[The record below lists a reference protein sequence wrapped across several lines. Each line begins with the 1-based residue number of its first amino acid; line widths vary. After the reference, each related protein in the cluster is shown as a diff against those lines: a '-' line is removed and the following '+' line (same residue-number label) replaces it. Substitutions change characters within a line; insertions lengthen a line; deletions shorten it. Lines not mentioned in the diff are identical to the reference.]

1 MIRCTIMMGNPVLEM
16 ACAEGDAEFEVV
28 MF

>member
-1 MIRCTIMMGNPVLEM
+1 MIRCTIMMGKPVLGM
-16 ACAEGDAEFEVV
+16 TCAEEDAEFEVV